1 MSFLLLRL
9 RFNLVPL
16 LAQKLHLTFKIELN
30 IHKQN
35 FSSIKNLCNTL
46 RITANLWK
54 LKNNNNNMGTFAFR
68 LSCILQSYRARECE
82 QISIISLDDIST
94 GQMVLN

>member
-46 RITANLWK
+46 RITANLCK
-54 LKNNNNNMGTFAFR
+54 LKKKQQQQQHGDVCF
-68 LSCILQSYRARECE
+68 
-82 QISIISLDDIST
+82 
-94 GQMVLN
+94 